1 MEKRAVYDI
10 MGKTYNKTRKADAR
24 IANRILNYL
33 PQGRKLTIAD
43 IGAGTGN
50 YTYILAKQEHKLS
63 ALEPSIEMIN
73 QRKAHENITWY
84 KGVAEDIPFDAE
96 TFDACIATLS
106 SHHFEN
112 LGKAFREIV
121 RILKPGG
128 RFVMFTADPRLI
140 SDNCWIKQYF
150 TPFFEKA
157 LSTLPPISAIIDL
170 AQDCFTDTTDTFEFL
185 LPPDLSDGFF
195 YSAWKYPE
203 KYLDPVFR
211 SGISV
216 FSTLSQD
223 ILNRCLEKLRKDLST
238 GLWDEKFSHIK
249 HSDTY
254 NGGYYFLVAEKQNI

>member
-1 MEKRAVYDI
+1 MEKRVVYDI
-10 MGKTYNKTRKADAR
+10 VGKTYNKTRKADAR

-50 YTYILAKQEHKLS
+50 YTYILAKQDHKLS
-63 ALEPSIEMIN
+63 ALDPSVEMMN
-73 QRKAHENITWY
+73 QRKAHENITWH
-84 KGVAEDIPFDAE
+84 KGIAEDIPFNTAI
-96 TFDACIATLS
+96 FDACIATLS

-112 LGKAFREIV
+112 LDKAFREIV

-150 TPFFEKA
+150 NPFFGKA
-157 LSTLPPISAIIDL
+157 LSTLPPVSMIKDL
-170 AQDCFTDTTDTFEFL
+170 AQACFTGSAETFEFQ

-203 KYLDPVFR
+203 KYLDPGFR

-223 ILNRCLEKLRKDLST
+223 ILDHCLEILKKDLSA

-249 HSDTY
+249 RSDTY